1 MSQKKKNSHKKL
13 YVTLGLLFGL
23 AGIGT
28 AAFAGYVLSDSKVNF
43 DDNTVTPGQITIEN
57 KNYSLNVTL
66 EDASL
71 LFYPAAAVDTG
82 RLQYDGGPAANL
94 DLVLTLTPDDPDHNL
109 NEKTIN
115 INIETSGDNNAV
127 TKNYITAP
135 GNTTATIT
143 DNAETAVTLTWGWG
157 DAFGGSDPCEYFN
170 NGAGKE
176 LPLGKSDDI
185 NTTTV
190 NGVLNDFNTALKATT
205 FTITVTV
212 GE

>member
-13 YVTLGLLFGL
+13 YATLGLLFGL

-43 DDNTVTPGQITIEN
+43 DDNTVTPGQIVIDN
-57 KNYSLNVTL
+57 QSYSLT
-66 EDASL
+66 ASL
-71 LFYPAAAVDTG
+71 EEATLSFYPESNISEG
-82 RLQYDGGPAANL
+82 RLQYDGDPAANL
-94 DLVLTLTPDDPDHNL
+94 DLELTLKPNDPGHKL
-109 NEKTIN
+109 NGKTID
-115 INIETSGDNNAV
+115 ITIETKGENNAV

-135 GNTTATIT
+135 EDTTASIT
-143 DNAETAVTLTWGWG
+143 DNAAKTVTLTWGWG

-170 NGAGKE
+170 NGEGKE
-176 LPLGKSDDI
+176 LPLGKSSDN

>member
-13 YVTLGLLFGL
+13 YATLGLLFGL

-82 RLQYDGGPAANL
+82 RLQYDGKPAANL

-135 GNTTATIT
+135 GNATTSIT
-143 DNAETAVTLTWGWG
+143 DNAKTTVNLTWGWG
-157 DAFGGSDPCEYFN
+157 DAFGGSDPCKYFN
-170 NGAGKE
+170 NGEGKE
-176 LPLGKSDDI
+176 LPLGKSSDND
-185 NTTTV
+185 TTTV
-190 NGVLNDFNTALKATT
+190 NGVLNDFKTALKATT